1 MKMPVDDL
9 ILLQA
14 YARANSEAAFATLVS
29 RHVNLV
35 YSVAWRQT
43 GDPQLAEDIT
53 QAVFLILARKAGSLG
68 PPTILSG
75 WLCRTARYASANAL
89 TMRRRREQREQEAYM
104 QSLLNEPEPAPEA
117 WRRLAP
123 LLDGAL
129 HQLGRKD
136 HDAVVLRFF
145 EGRTFKEV
153 GAALGAGEDAAKM
166 RVSRALEKLRKIFA
180 RQGVSSTSALIAG
193 AMSAHSVQA
202 APAGLAHSVTVVAG
216 AQGAAAGGSILTLS
230 KGALK
235 LMAWTKIKTAILAA
249 AAVLLI
255 AGTTITIENMREHR
269 MYAWEDKNFTFP
281 KIVKETP
288 PQVRILPSKFRFP
301 ADFHGAFE
309 DGGDGR
315 LIGIA
320 AGFPTLV
327 QSAFHVSHQDR
338 IIYPPDSPTGAYDYI
353 ANLRHGSP
361 AALQKEVKR
370 KLGVSGSFETL
381 DTDVLL
387 LRVKR
392 PNSPNLKR
400 SLGKHPWTEVESDGI
415 SDTNILMSAF
425 ASQLEEY
432 VSRIPVIDQT
442 GLTNPY
448 EFHLDVPG
456 LLWNVEALKPVLL
469 DQLGL
474 ELVPGR
480 EPVEKLVLTKNK

>member
-1 MKMPVDDL
+1 MQTIPDADL
-9 ILLQA
+9 LDQF
-14 YARANSEAAFATLVS
+14 ARTGSEAAFRELVR
-29 RHVNLV
+29 RHISLV
-35 YSVAWRQT
+35 HSVALRHTNQSHH
-43 GDPQLAEDIT
+43 AEEIT
-53 QAVFLILARKAGSLG
+53 QAVFITLARKAGALG
-68 PPTILSG
+68 RRTVLSG
-75 WLCRTARYASANAL
+75 WLYHTARLTAANF
-89 TMRRRREQREQEAYM
+89 RRAEFRRIHREQEAFM
-104 QSLLNEPEPAPEA
+104 QSTLDSPAPAAA
-117 WRRLAP
+117 WEEMAP
-123 LLDGAL
+123 LLDQAMAG
-129 HQLGRKD
+129 LGTSDR
-136 HDAVVLRFF
+136 DAVVLRYFDN
-145 EGRTFKEV
+145 KSLSEV
-153 GAALGAGEDAAKM
+153 GAVLGLKERAAQK
-166 RVSRALEKLRKIFA
+166 RVQRALEKLRKHLA
-180 RQGVSSTSALIAG
+180 RHGVSFTAVAIATAL
-193 AMSAHSVQA
+193 SAHSVQA
-202 APAGLAHSVTVVAG
+202 APAALSQTIATATLASG
-216 AQGAAAGGSILTLS
+216 AAGGSSALNLCQ
-230 KGALK
+230 GALK

-361 AALQKEVKR
+361 AALQKEIKR

>member
-89 TMRRRREQREQEAYM
+89 TMRRRREQREQEACM
-104 QSLLNEPEPAPEA
+104 QSLLNESEPGSDE

-202 APAGLAHSVTVVAG
+202 APAGLAQSVTVVAG
-216 AQGAAAGGSILTLS
+216 AKGAAAGGSILTLS
-230 KGALK
+230 QGALK
-235 LMAWTKIKTAILAA
+235 LMAWTKMKS
-249 AAVLLI
+249 AAVISAVVLLT
-255 AGTTITIENMREHR
+255 AGTATTLVIRQHSPPIPHALPAGLDEYPRAAWVFAGYDTPEAALMSYLWASACQTDRRTFEESLTPAQRKVYAQMIGYNRRVPQLHSEAATVAENFRQTDADWQNGT
-269 MYAWEDKNFTFP
+269 Y
-281 KIVKETP
+281 
-288 PQVRILPSKFRFP
+288 RILDRQTV
-301 ADFHGAFE
+301 ADDQMVFHIIATSRNTTQIE
-309 DGGDGR
+309 TYVKMRRIANEWKYDGR
-315 LIGIA
+315 
-320 AGFPTLV
+320 
-327 QSAFHVSHQDR
+327 SR
-338 IIYPPDSPTGAYDYI
+338 I
-353 ANLRHGSP
+353 
-361 AALQKEVKR
+361 
-370 KLGVSGSFETL
+370 
-381 DTDVLL
+381 
-387 LRVKR
+387 
-392 PNSPNLKR
+392 
-400 SLGKHPWTEVESDGI
+400 
-415 SDTNILMSAF
+415 
-425 ASQLEEY
+425 
-432 VSRIPVIDQT
+432 VSRRRI
-442 GLTNPY
+442 
-448 EFHLDVPG
+448 
-456 LLWNVEALKPVLL
+456 KP
-469 DQLGL
+469 
-474 ELVPGR
+474 
-480 EPVEKLVLTKNK
+480 